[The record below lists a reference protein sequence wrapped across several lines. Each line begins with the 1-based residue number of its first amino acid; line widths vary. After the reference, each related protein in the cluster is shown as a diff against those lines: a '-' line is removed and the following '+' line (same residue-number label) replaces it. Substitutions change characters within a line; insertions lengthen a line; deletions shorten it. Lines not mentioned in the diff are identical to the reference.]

1 MSIIRHSQR
10 KVSAKNAEKAGI
22 TRILSKIIVA
32 NITPA
37 IGGATTWNFITDGPL
52 SFPNSGNWTIRF
64 NEPGEISVKMWG
76 GGGTHG
82 SPVGSLGGGG
92 GFVGAT
98 FLFNSDINYTLTVAG
113 GGTGSVGGFGGGG
126 VGGPGSGSGGG
137 GGYSGIFR
145 GSNTFANVVI
155 IAAGGGGSGG
165 NDTGVQGA
173 GGEAGGLNG
182 APGKV
187 APVAGSQGSGGTQGA
202 GGAGGVGSP
211 GTPGS
216 PGVALRGGNGGPRG
230 PSGSAGGGAGGGY
243 YGGGGGGGQTS
254 INTSGG
260 GGGGGSS
267 YISPLYTVNTL
278 LIPGANNNAGANTDP
293 VNGGAGA
300 GGTAPSRNGA
310 NGKIYL
316 YLITG

>member
-10 KVSAKNAEKAGI
+10 KVSAKNAETAGI
-22 TRILSKIIVA
+22 NRIRSQTIVA

-37 IGGATTWNFITDGPL
+37 IDGITTWNFNTDGPL
-52 SFPNSGNWTIRF
+52 SFPLPGNWTIRF
-64 NEPGEISVKMWG
+64 NEPGEIGTKLWG
-76 GGGTHG
+76 GGGTYG
-82 SPVGSLGGGG
+82 SPVGGLGGGG
-92 GFVGAT
+92 GFVEAT
-98 FLFNSDINYTLTVAG
+98 FLFDSGINYTLTVAG
-113 GGTGSVGGFGGGG
+113 GGRGSVGGFGGGG

-145 GSNTFANVVI
+145 GANTFANVVI

-173 GGEAGGLNG
+173 GGEAGGLIG
-182 APGKV
+182 IPGKN
-187 APVAGSQGSGGTQGA
+187 APVAGSQGSGGTQVA

-216 PGVALRGGNGGPRG
+216 PGVALRGGNGGLRG
-230 PSGSAGGGAGGGY
+230 PSGSAGGGGGSGY

-267 YISPLYTVNTL
+267 YISPLYTINAT

-300 GGTAPSRNGA
+300 GGIAASRNGA
-310 NGKIYL
+310 NGKIYM
-316 YLITG
+316 YIV